1 MKAVGYYKSLSIENA
16 DVLVEFIAPEPT
28 PGPRDLLV
36 EVRAVSV
43 NPVDTKMRM
52 RSEPQDGKAAILG
65 WDAAGVVKAVG
76 ADVTLFAPGDAV
88 WYAGAIDRPG
98 CNSELHM
105 VDERIVG
112 RQPASLSFA
121 EAAAMP
127 LSAITAWEMLFD
139 RLGVARDGGAG
150 QNLLITGGAG
160 GVGSILIQLARQLT
174 KLTVIATASRR
185 ETAVWC
191 KELGAHHVIDH
202 SKPLAAQ
209 LAAIGAPQVEMIAA
223 LTATDTHAPAYMDI
237 IAPQGRICVIDD
249 PKTLDIMPFK
259 RKSVSLHWEFMYTR
273 SLFQTPDMI
282 EQHNLLNELT
292 RLVEEGVVKTTF
304 AEHFGTINAANL
316 KRAHA
321 LIESGRAKGK
331 IVLEGF

>member
-1 MKAVGYYKSLSIENA
+1 
-16 DVLVEFIAPEPT
+16 FTAPEPT
-28 PGPRDLLV
+28 RGPRDLLV

-52 RSEPQDGKAAILG
+52 RSEPTGGQAAILG
-65 WDAAGVVKAVG
+65 WDAAGVVKVVG
-76 ADVTLFAPGDAV
+76 AEVALFAPGDAV

-98 CNSELHM
+98 CNSERHT

-112 RQPASLSFA
+112 RKPTSLSFA
-121 EAAAMP
+121 EAAALP
-127 LSAITAWEMLFD
+127 LTVITAWEMLFD

-150 QNLLITGGAG
+150 KNLLVVGGAG
-160 GVGSILIQLARQLT
+160 GVGSILIQLARQLS
-174 KLTVIATASRR
+174 KLTVIATASRP
-185 ETAVWC
+185 ETAAWC
-191 KELGAHHVIDH
+191 HELGAHHIIDH
-202 SKPLAAQ
+202 NKPLAAQ
-209 LAAIGAPQVEMIAA
+209 LAAIGTPQVEMIAA
-223 LTATDTHAPAYMDI
+223 LTATDTHALAYVDI

-249 PKTLDIMPFK
+249 PKTFDIMPFK

-273 SLFQTPDMI
+273 SLFQTLDMI
-282 EQHNLLNELT
+282 EQHNLLNEIA
-292 RLVEEGVVKTTF
+292 RLVEEGVIKTTF
-304 AEHFGTINAANL
+304 AEHFGRINAANL